1 MEKRLWT
8 IRSRLRKLD
17 DLDIVLNENEDAE
30 LTYMTAVIKEIIS
43 NGTVN
48 ECTPEIESIIDEN
61 ELKGFVEA
69 LYNIS
74 NLLYYVIIIWL
85 NQF

>member
-1 MEKRLWT
+1 MEKRLRT

-17 DLDIVLNENEDAE
+17 DLEDEIILSENEDAE
-30 LTYMTAVIKEIIS
+30 LTYITDVVKQIIS

-48 ECTPEIESIIDEN
+48 ECTPEAESMIYKDEL
-61 ELKGFVEA
+61 EEFVEM

-74 NLLYYVIIIWL
+74 TLIYNVSI
-85 NQF
+85 F